1 MGFLNSKDVY
11 SFRRIGDK
19 TRKHHLGLG
28 KKILYKV
35 MENAPKIWDLATRVP
50 DAVRTYN
57 DIQSK
62 AEREGFKEQMSDMFG
77 SKTLTNLIFNP
88 LTSLIMKKYGKGN
101 NNPHNNNN
109 DDWD

>member
-1 MGFLNSKDVY
+1 
-11 SFRRIGDK
+11 
-19 TRKHHLGLG
+19 
-28 KKILYKV
+28 

-57 DIQSK
+57 DIQNK
-62 AEREGFKEQMSDMFG
+62 AEREGFKEQMSDMLG

-88 LTSLIMKKYGKGN
+88 FTSLIMKKYGKGN

-109 DDWD
+109 NDDWD